1 MLLSRT
7 PVKDEKTSAM
17 LECRTLRLFDGN
29 PQGRVVELTDHR
41 AEDGRTFNSARR
53 YDQIKAALTAHG
65 YIFDSDGPRPAYD
78 STDPLAWNISQ
89 LAYTEAQVLQK
100 FRVPVIYRDIMP
112 VSYEAPPWA
121 DSVQTELFDYTG
133 IGMIVASDATD
144 MPFADAKFG
153 RRLIEVK
160 SGKIGYRYN
169 VQELIESQ
177 QLKRPLND
185 FRMKAAM
192 IGWER
197 HMQKICF
204 TGDTAYGIYG
214 FFNQPSSVVTPVAA
228 ATGSWD
234 SAATSPMSIL
244 ADINAAITAVY
255 SQSGTNAL
263 VTDICMPIAALAA
276 LNNTILAAS
285 SSGVVVPT
293 PMSILAYVKANN
305 MSKLMGG
312 VDINFHGIPVD
323 TNPTTGAAL
332 TTANSSLQYCGTLK
346 KTTGGAIGATPS
358 SRVVYYAKSKDH
370 MRQHQPLTLQFLA
383 PQPRNDDVVIPGRY
397 RFTPVDI
404 LYPSTVYYQ
413 DAVLAADPS

>member
-7 PVKDEKTSAM
+7 QVKDAQGFPT
-17 LECRTLRLFDGN
+17 ECRTLRLFDGN
-29 PQGRVVELTDHR
+29 PLGRVVNLTGKN
-41 AEDGRTFNSARR
+41 AYR
-53 YDQIKAALTAHG
+53 YDQLDKALRSFG
-65 YIFDSDGPRPAYD
+65 YIFDSDGPRAAYD

-112 VSYEAPPWA
+112 VLYEAPPWA

-144 MPFADAKFG
+144 MPFADSKFG

-197 HMQKICF
+197 HMQQICF
-204 TGDTAYGIYG
+204 VGDSKYGIYG
-214 FFNQPSSVVTPVAA
+214 FWNQPSTVITPVAA
-228 ATGSWD
+228 AAGNWD
-234 SAATSPMSIL
+234 STSTSPMSIL
-244 ADINAAITAVY
+244 ADINTAITAVY

-263 VTDICMPIAALAA
+263 VTDIAMPIAALAA

-293 PMSILAYVKANN
+293 PMSILAYIKANN
-305 MSKLMGG
+305 MSKLMGN

-323 TNPTTGAAL
+323 VSTDGTTN
-332 TTANSSLQYCGTLK
+332 TTAGSSLQYCGTLK
-346 KTTGGAIGATPS
+346 HTGAAVGATPS
-358 SRVVYYAKSKDH
+358 SRVVYYAKAKEH

-383 PQPRNDDVVIPGRY
+383 PQPRNDDVVVPGRY

-413 DAVLAADPS
+413 DCVLAADPQS

>member
-17 LECRTLRLFDGN
+17 LECRTLRLYDGN
-29 PQGRVVELTDHR
+29 PQGRCVELTNHK
-41 AEDGRTFNSARR
+41 AEDGRTFNSASR
-53 YDQIKAALTAHG
+53 YDQIKAAMTSFG
-65 YIFDSDGPRPAYD
+65 YVFDSDVRPAYD

-121 DSVQTELFDYTG
+121 DNVQTEMFDYTG
-133 IGMIVASDATD
+133 IGMIVASPATD

-185 FRMKAAM
+185 FRMRAAV

-214 FFNQPSSVVTPVAA
+214 FWNQPSSVITPVAA
-228 ATGSWD
+228 PTGSWD

-244 ADINAAITAVY
+244 ADINTAITAVY
-255 SQSGTNAL
+255 ENSSTNAF
-263 VTDICMPIAALAA
+263 VTDIAMPIPALAA

-293 PMSILAYVKANN
+293 PMSILGYIRSNN
-305 MSKLMGG
+305 MSKLLGG
-312 VDINFHGIPVD
+312 LDITFHGIPVD
-323 TNPTTGAAL
+323 KNADGTTN
-332 TTANSSLQYCGTLK
+332 TTADSSLRYCGKLK

-383 PQPRNDDVVIPGRY
+383 PQPRNDDVVVPGRY